1 MIGVNSK
8 MGFNGVV
15 PKSVA
20 KLGVGAGQIGS
31 VLEELSICFF
41 NPGKKDPLLLVSI
54 SDTGN
59 ATLEEH

>member
-1 MIGVNSK
+1 

-31 VLEELSICFF
+31 VLEEVSICLLI
-41 NPGKKDPLLLVSI
+41 PGKKDPLLLVSI
-54 SDTGN
+54 SDTGSS
-59 ATLEEH
+59 TVEEH